1 MKQWFFE
8 FEQQQRRTV
17 MPEQRKT
24 NKVGSVIVPADPLEG
39 VSRWW
44 CRKGDPKQRP
54 VILLSGGN
62 RDGSKEEQGSQG
74 LLVASCRRG
83 KHTERE
89 LQRSA
94 EGSPSH
100 LWLSAYLCW
109 SETGLPK
116 VRERPIRKAWVSH
129 RTGKSSCFTS

>member
-1 MKQWFFE
+1 MVQ
-8 FEQQQRRTV
+8 
-17 MPEQRKT
+17 
-24 NKVGSVIVPADPLEG
+24 EG
-39 VSRWW
+39 
-44 CRKGDPKQRP
+44 GPKQRP

-62 RDGSKEEQGSQG
+62 RDRSKEE
-74 LLVASCRRG
+74 LVASCRRG

-94 EGSPSH
+94 EGSPSR

-109 SETGLPK
+109 SEMGLPK